1 MSSLEKHI
9 TPFSKAIVRLLK
21 STVERN
27 SNVWDDVINY
37 QTEIQDYI
45 SKIGLELIVK
55 KDEGFAFVKQLEDSE
70 GNTLGLVQRRQIGFE
85 TSIVLVVLRQSLEDF
100 DSNPTQ
106 LATEKF
112 ITNSEIKDELEL
124 FLPEKYNKVKF
135 IKELDKYINAAVD
148 LIDEFDEVTFA
159 ILKHNNAC
167 GLASRPTVLEA
178 WKDALA
184 GDPVSAF
191 GGVLVT
197 NAVIDKETAEEINK
211 LFFEVIIAPD
221 YDVDALEILGQKKN
235 RIILVRKEAKLP
247 KKQFRSLLNG
257 VLVQERDLDVETPAD
272 LKQVTEKAPTATE
285 IEDMLFANNLIYY
298 I

>member
-112 ITNSEIKDELEL
+112 ITNTEIKDELEL
-124 FLPEKYNKVKF
+124 FLPEKYDRVRF
-135 IKELDKYINAAVD
+135 IKELDRYINTVVD
-148 LIDEFDEVTFA
+148 LGY
-159 ILKHNNAC
+159 LK
-167 GLASRPTVLEA
+167 
-178 WKDALA
+178 
-184 GDPVSAF
+184 
-191 GGVLVT
+191 
-197 NAVIDKETAEEINK
+197 EINK
-211 LFFEVIIAPD
+211 KDNETKYQIH
-221 YDVDALEILGQKKN
+221 
-235 RIILVRKEAKLP
+235 RIIKEKITLDILQDFENKL
-247 KKQFRSLLNG
+247 K
-257 VLVQERDLDVETPAD
+257 DYVES
-272 LKQVTEKAPTATE
+272 V
-285 IEDMLFANNLIYY
+285 
-298 I
+298 